1 MLIVAWLEVQERD
14 QPYPQSWSPWLR
26 EKLLSVHCFGRMSL
40 TDVGLARFQTVIL
53 SLGNEMRE
61 EAAKA
66 KRNKGETEQIT
77 EGTAR

>member
-1 MLIVAWLEVQERD
+1 MAERKA
-14 QPYPQSWSPWLR
+14 LVCA
-26 EKLLSVHCFGRMSL
+26 LFGRISL

>member
-1 MLIVAWLEVQERD
+1 MLIVERD

-26 EKLLSVHCFGRMSL
+26 EKLLSVHCFGRMYL
-40 TDVGLARFQTVIL
+40 TDVVQTMIL